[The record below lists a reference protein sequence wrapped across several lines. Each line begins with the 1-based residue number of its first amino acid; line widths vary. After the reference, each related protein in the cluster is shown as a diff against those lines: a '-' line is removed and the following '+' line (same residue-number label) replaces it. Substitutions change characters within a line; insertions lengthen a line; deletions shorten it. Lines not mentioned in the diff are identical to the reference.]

1 MRKTFIVLGIA
12 AWVTVLLGGTLFLA
26 AGRVNLPFFWIVLL
40 VWVGSTTVVGLI
52 MDRDLMRER
61 SQFGDDKSGRLR
73 QILGLPAVIA
83 PFLIAG
89 LDVGRYHWSDNV
101 PNWAQLMGL
110 GVTMIGFG
118 LIAWSIQVN
127 RFFAK
132 AVRVQ
137 DDRGQKVITAGPY
150 RYVRHPG
157 YCGFSLIFLASSI
170 ALGSWLSI
178 LPSLGLTLFFI
189 WRTAKEDEFLQ
200 ANLNGY
206 AEYAEQVRHR
216 LIPGV
221 W

>member
-1 MRKTFIVLGIA
+1 MKKTFVVLGVA

-26 AGRVNLPFFWIVLL
+26 AGRMDLPFFWVVLL
-40 VWVGSTTVVGLI
+40 SWVGSTTTIGLI

-61 SQFGDDKSGRLR
+61 SRFGAEKNGRLL

-89 LDVGRYHWSDNV
+89 LDVGRYHWSDSV
-101 PNWAQLMGL
+101 STWAQVVGL
-110 GVTMIGFG
+110 GMNVVGFG

-137 DDRGQKVITAGPY
+137 DDRGQKVVTGGPY

-157 YCGFSLIFLASSI
+157 YCGFALIFLASSI

-178 LPSLGLTLFFI
+178 LPSLGLTLFFA
-189 WRTAKEDEFLQ
+189 WRAAMEDEFLK
-200 ANLNGY
+200 ANLDGY
-206 AEYAEQVRHR
+206 AEYAERVRHR

>member
-1 MRKTFIVLGIA
+1 MKKTFVVLGVA
-12 AWVTVLLGGTLFLA
+12 VWVTVLLGGTLFLA
-26 AGRVNLPFFWIVLL
+26 AGRVDLPFFWVTLL
-40 VWVGSTTVVGLI
+40 IWVGSTTTIGLI

-61 SQFGDDKSGRLR
+61 SQFGAEKSGRLL
-73 QILGLPAVIA
+73 QVLGLPAVIA

-89 LDVGRYHWSDNV
+89 LDVGRYHWSDSV
-101 PNWAQLMGL
+101 PNWAQLVGL
-110 GVTMIGFG
+110 GVTVIGFG
-118 LIAWSIQVN
+118 LITWSIQMN

-137 DDRGQKVITAGPY
+137 DDRGQRVVTGGPY

-178 LPSLGLTLFFI
+178 LPSLGLTFFFV
-189 WRTAKEDEFLQ
+189 WRTAMEDEFLQ
-200 ANLNGY
+200 ANLDGY
-206 AEYAEQVRHR
+206 AEYAERVRHR
-216 LIPGV
+216 LMPGV

>member
-1 MRKTFIVLGIA
+1 MKKTLVVLGIA
-12 AWVTVLLGGTLFLA
+12 AWVAVLLGGTLFLA
-26 AGRVNLPFFWIVLL
+26 AGRVDLPFFWVTLL
-40 VWVGSTTVVGLI
+40 IWVGSTTTIGLI

-61 SQFGDDKSGRLR
+61 SQFGAEKSGRLL
-73 QILGLPAVIA
+73 QVLGLPVVIA

-89 LDVGRYHWSDNV
+89 LDVGRYHWSDSV
-101 PNWAQLMGL
+101 PNWAQLVGL
-110 GVTMIGFG
+110 GVTVIGFG
-118 LIAWSIQVN
+118 LITWSIQMN

-137 DDRGQKVITAGPY
+137 DDRGQRVVTGGPY

-178 LPSLGLTLFFI
+178 LPSLGLTFFFV
-189 WRTAKEDEFLQ
+189 WRTAMEDEFLQ
-200 ANLNGY
+200 ANLDGY
-206 AEYAEQVRHR
+206 AEYAERVRHR
-216 LIPGV
+216 LMPGV